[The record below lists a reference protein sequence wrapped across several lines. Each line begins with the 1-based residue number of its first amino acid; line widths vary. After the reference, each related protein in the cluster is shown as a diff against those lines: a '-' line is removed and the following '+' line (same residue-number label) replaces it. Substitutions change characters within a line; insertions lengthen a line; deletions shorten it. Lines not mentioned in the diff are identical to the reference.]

1 MPDLDEPV
9 RQHVQQEPPD
19 ELVGSNR
26 HDLKFVVVRVIPPPE
41 RDRIVLHL
49 HDPMIADRYPVCVS
63 PEIVKNTFG
72 SIERRFRV
80 DDPFLPVQVGYQG
93 VPRCGLFQSADRAGV
108 DELVLLT
115 KFLQIRDEL
124 SLEELRHDFDR
135 EEEVFFAGHPLPTS
149 R

>member
-9 RQHVQQEPPD
+9 WQHVQQEPPD

-26 HDLKFVVVRVIPPPE
+26 HGLNFVVVRVIPPSE

-49 HDPMIADRYPVCVS
+49 YDPMIADRDPVCVP

-80 DDPFLPVQVGYQG
+80 DDPFLPVQVSYQG
-93 VPRCGLFQSADRAGV
+93 VPRCGLFQRADRAGV

-124 SLEELRHDFDR
+124 PPEELRHDVDR
-135 EEEVFFAGHPLPTS
+135 EEEVFFARHPFPPA